1 MDNLLKNGAT
11 QTLNE
16 LSQIFSRVKEFNVFA
31 SNDVKVTDI
40 ELTND
45 VFTLKI
51 TKDKLVINAKV
62 TL

>member
-1 MDNLLKNGAT
+1 M
-11 QTLNE
+11 NE